1 MKTGEAVTKD
11 VYFLFLVT
19 LQLLL
24 KYKEL
29 VWLIF
34 QYTFEMFFTCS
45 FSSSGLY
52 IEAVGMRG
60 KCQLVLKADTFTLW
74 HSSTFPP
81 SPSLIIRSGSK
92 EIQDN
97 FKEKKKL
104 KLWDF
109 LGFI

>member
-34 QYTFEMFFTCS
+34 QYTFEMFFICS
-45 FSSSGLY
+45 FSSPGLY
-52 IEAVGMRG
+52 IEAVGICEG
-60 KCQLVLKADTFTLW
+60 NVSLFWKPTL
-74 HSSTFPP
+74 SPSDIQAPSPP

-97 FKEKKKL
+97 FKEKKRN
-104 KLWDF
+104 
-109 LGFI
+109 